1 MSARDGSYSHTKPEP
16 MVNSLKNEVVLP
28 SNRAFVLQF
37 RQGDDGSGGCYAG
50 RIEHIESGR
59 VDFFYS
65 TEEMCAMLKAI
76 LNQGNTDHGK

>member
-1 MSARDGSYSHTKPEP
+1 MI
-16 MVNSLKNEVVLP
+16 NSTKNEAVLP

-37 RQGDDGSGGCYAG
+37 RQGDDGSGGRYAG

-65 TEEMCAMLKAI
+65 TEEMCAKLKAI
-76 LNQGNTDHGK
+76 LGQKKLDPGE

>member
-1 MSARDGSYSHTKPEP
+1 MSARDASYSHTKPES
-16 MVNSLKNEVVLP
+16 MVDSSKNRVVLP
-28 SNRAFVLQF
+28 SNRACVLQF

-65 TEEMCAMLKAI
+65 TEEMCAKLKAI
-76 LNQGNTDHGK
+76 LNQRNTDHGK